1 MNENAIEF
9 VIEYIDERL
18 FEPQRLWPD
27 YIFEYRSDQR
37 WAAYEILERLY
48 SSPMD
53 PPDMIVEGFLLE
65 VLFASKI
72 AKNERNKK
80 RFETAKEVAEDILC
94 SLV

>member
-27 YIFEYRSDQR
+27 YIFEHRSDQR
-37 WAAYEILERLY
+37 WAAYEILDRLY

-53 PPDMIVEGFLLE
+53 PPDMIVEGFLFEML
-65 VLFASKI
+65 LASRVVE
-72 AKNERNKK
+72 NERNKK